1 VSNWESPHPPNEK
14 GLIRKEQ
21 TMQKQIKFYT
31 RKNCSLCEK
40 AKVSILELKEDFDF
54 TLEEIDINESDELT
68 EKYGIMIPVVIIDGE
83 EVAFGI
89 VNKIDIRNRLQEKS
103 E

>member
-1 VSNWESPHPPNEK
+1 
-14 GLIRKEQ
+14 
-21 TMQKQIKFYT
+21 MQKKITFYT

-40 AKVSILELKEDFDF
+40 AKDSILELKEDFDF

-68 EKYGIMIPVVIIDGE
+68 EKYGIMIPVVVIDGE

-89 VNKIDIRNRLQEKS
+89 INKIDIRNRLQEKS